1 MNCCSA
7 ADENLGYEIVHGLD
21 AAAVGPAYP
30 LAMNYLGVLVVIA
43 AAVLLSW
50 FALDFADWNKEQAC
64 ATSGGRK
71 CGGSHAYFGR

>member
-1 MNCCSA
+1 VNCCSA
-7 ADENLGYEIVHGLD
+7 ASKSFRYEIVHGLD

-30 LAMNYLGVLVVIA
+30 VAMNYLGVLIVVA
-43 AAVLLSW
+43 AAILLSW

-71 CGGSHAYFGR
+71 CGVSHAYFSR